1 VHRLRALIGSMIASL
16 RGLDA
21 LVFTAVIGE
30 NSSVVRAAVCSG
42 WEFLGLKLDPEKNAN
57 TPRDV
62 DVAAN
67 ESAVRVL
74 VIHTQE
80 DWQIAVECFRLTK
93 AHYPTRSSPQDSISS
108 N

>member
-1 VHRLRALIGSMIASL
+1 MHVP
-16 RGLDA
+16 
-21 LVFTAVIGE
+21 AVKH
-30 NSSVVRAAVCSG
+30 RAAVCSG
-42 WEFLGLKLDPEKNAN
+42 WEFLGLKLDREKNAD

-80 DWQIAVECFRLTK
+80 DWQIAVECFRVTK
-93 AHYPTRSSPQDSISS
+93 ALFSYSLRSAAVDQ
-108 N
+108 

>member
-1 VHRLRALIGSMIASL
+1 VHRIRALVGSMIASL

-21 LVFTAVIGE
+21 LVFTAGIGE
-30 NSSVVRAAVCSG
+30 NASAVRAAVCSG
-42 WEFLGLKLDPEKNAN
+42 WEFLGLQLDPEKNAD
-57 TPRDV
+57 TPTDV

-80 DWQIAVECFRLTK
+80 DWEIAVECFRLTK
-93 AHYPTRSSPQDSISS
+93 ARFPAR
-108 N
+108 